1 MHQKAME
8 VDAFISVSRYFAKK
22 MIQLLNLPQEKV
34 YTLHLGVAPDD
45 YDFIPIGQ
53 KPNNIGYLSRMCH
66 ENGFHILVDAFIHLK
81 KNPEFKDVKLIATG
95 GFTGDDASYLK
106 AIRKKLRKANLQHD
120 VEFHQSFEGEG
131 RKEFFKKVS
140 VISVP
145 VLKGEAFGIYLLE
158 SMASGIPVV
167 QPPMGAFPE
176 IIEQSKGGVIY
187 DQNTPER
194 LSLSLQHLLS
204 KRNITEELSLAGRKG
219 VETNFNIHSLAKEM
233 IGIYQQTLTGKK
245 TSASTVE

>member
-1 MHQKAME
+1 
-8 VDAFISVSRYFAKK
+8 
-22 MIQLLNLPQEKV
+22 
-34 YTLHLGVAPDD
+34 
-45 YDFIPIGQ
+45 
-53 KPNNIGYLSRMCH
+53 
-66 ENGFHILVDAFIHLK
+66 VDAFIHLK

-194 LSLSLQHLLS
+194 LSLSLQHFLS

-219 VETNFNIHSLAKEM
+219 VETSFNIHSLAKEM
-233 IGIYQQTLTGKK
+233 IGIYQQTLKGKK
-245 TSASTVE
+245 ISASTVE